1 MTTHPPGEAGYTG
14 PLSSHRR
21 AYMPARLGAFRL
33 GATRLGFAPKDI
45 AGGTAAPNKFY
56 SVFRDD
62 AEPGTYAPPRPVT
75 TFTPV
80 IR

>member
-1 MTTHPPGEAGYTG
+1 MSVKPPGEAGYTG
-14 PLSSHRR
+14 PLLSTRR
-21 AYMPARLGAFRL
+21 AYLPARLGVMRL
-33 GATRLGFAPKDI
+33 GATRLGFVPKDI
-45 AGGTAAPNKFY
+45 VVSTAQPFY

-62 AEPGTYAPPRPVT
+62 AEPVTYAPPRPVT